1 MKLSYD
7 LDAIKGLEALR
18 KAKRDSCMGTEKQ
31 ESWNI
36 NYTYYCKVLDIIK
49 PWCIAATVR
58 KVRGSG
64 AVTNLRA

>member
-1 MKLSYD
+1 MLVLPLCVWQCLGEGQLGFMKLSYD

-36 NYTYYCKVLDIIK
+36 NYTYFCKVLDIIK
-49 PWCIAATVR
+49 P
-58 KVRGSG
+58 
-64 AVTNLRA
+64 